1 MLPSRRTIKQILDA
15 ASEEE
20 EQAQKREKQEAAARR
35 IQELEALAKREGEVW
50 DEVELLV
57 QKPQAQTYDQAV
69 KLLVQLRDLAAHQNR
84 DGAFQE
90 RVARIYE
97 RYSRRKGLIE
107 RMRKAML

>member
-50 DEVELLV
+50 DEVESLV
-57 QKPQAQTYDQAV
+57 QKPQAQTYEQAV
-69 KLLVQLRDLAAHQNR
+69 KLLVQLRDLANHQNQNA
-84 DGAFQE
+84 AFQE
-90 RVARIYE
+90 RIAQIYE
-97 RYSRRKGLIE
+97 KYSKRKGLIE
-107 RMRKAML
+107 RMRKAKI